1 MRAGAIIREPALVD
15 EIESKTP
22 FNTQASLVS
31 RNEDGDYLATDS
43 FDCDDDGSNT
53 MKWITSVV
61 LVTFALVGAG
71 RAQAP
76 DPDPALNTPDKVSWE
91 LFAMVNKSVPGVNN
105 NVVFET
111 WASNED
117 TFQLTPKF
125 PGSAGPPNCAPA
137 QVATLTTA
145 LPQQPAVTPVA
156 SPKILNVPALVA
168 LAPRQPGLQ
177 PRVVPGGTEEEPS
190 EETRRNRTTF
200 DFIACNKLQTKAGLR
215 VAFASGQPIS
225 FPIESMEVKANWVP
239 VGNRNPAEYHV
250 NTASDNKRYALV
262 SMHIISKQ
270 IPNWTWATFEHKDNI
285 GRCDFIG
292 CHDKFGAVVQDVAPH
307 TSPGGKYDPCI
318 KTPALKKLF
327 ADHGLPALWENY
339 CLKGSQ
345 TDFLTATGL
354 KTLLGNSVT
363 EAGFADTSSCMTC
376 HSRAAVDANGR
387 GTTRAGFLSP
397 PNLAVCP
404 GGQERP
410 CSPNGAPLPEW
421 FWNNPGQPNQSL
433 LALQTDFIWSIPR
446 HAIGP

>member
-1 MRAGAIIREPALVD
+1 MKPIASVFLMALAFAGTA
-15 EIESKTP
+15 
-22 FNTQASLVS
+22 
-31 RNEDGDYLATDS
+31 
-43 FDCDDDGSNT
+43 
-53 MKWITSVV
+53 
-61 LVTFALVGAG
+61 
-71 RAQAP
+71 RAQTA
-76 DPDPALNTPDKVSWE
+76 DPDPALNNPDKVSWE
-91 LFAMVNKSVPGVNN
+91 LFAIVNKSVPSINN

-117 TFQLTPKF
+117 TFQSNPKF
-125 PGSAGPPNCAPA
+125 PGSSAPPNCAPA

-145 LPQQPAVTPVA
+145 LPQQPTITPVA

-168 LAPRQPGLQ
+168 LAPRPPGLQ
-177 PRVVPGGTEEEPS
+177 PHVVPGGTDEQPS

-215 VAFASGQPIS
+215 AAFASGQPIS

-239 VGNRNPAEYHV
+239 IANRNPAEYHV

-270 IPNWTWATFEHKDNI
+270 VPNWTWATFEHKDNL

-292 CHDKFGAVVQDVAPH
+292 CRDKFGAVVQDVAPH
-307 TSPGGKYDPCI
+307 ASNGGKYDPCV

-327 ADHGLPALWENY
+327 ADNGLPALWENY

-345 TDFLTATGL
+345 TDFVTATGL
-354 KTLLGNSVT
+354 RTLLGNSVT
-363 EAGFADTSSCMTC
+363 EDGFVDTSSCLTC
-376 HSRAAVDANGR
+376 HSRASVNV
-387 GTTRAGFLSP
+387 AGKNPYGGGFVGP
-397 PNLAVCP
+397 PLCP
-404 GGQERP
+404 AGQSG
-410 CSPNGAPLPEW
+410 CSPNGAPLAEW
-421 FWNNPGQPNQSL
+421 FWNSPNQPNQSL